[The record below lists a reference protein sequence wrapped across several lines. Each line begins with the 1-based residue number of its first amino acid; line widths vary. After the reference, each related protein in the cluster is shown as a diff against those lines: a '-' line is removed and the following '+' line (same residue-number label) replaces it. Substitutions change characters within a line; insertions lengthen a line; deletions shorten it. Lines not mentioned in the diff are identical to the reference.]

1 VSDTDW
7 GALSGSA
14 LEEVLSEAR
23 QAGFLGPGPLETHLR
38 HAAGFAR
45 IARSLQLETSGS
57 APRLLDLGS
66 GGGLPGLVI
75 AALWPS
81 AQVVLLDANERRT
94 SFLEEAVGRLG
105 YDNIEVLCGRAEE
118 LGRELQLRA
127 SFELAA
133 ARSFGAPAV
142 LAECAAP
149 FLKEGGWLVVSEP
162 PAEDREA
169 PPAGR
174 WPSEPLALLGLSPA
188 DRVHDE
194 FAYQVLHQVEACPER
209 YPRRVGIPAKRPLF

>member
-1 VSDTDW
+1 
-7 GALSGSA
+7 
-14 LEEVLSEAR
+14 VLASAR
-23 QAGFLGPGPLETHLR
+23 QAGFLGPGPIETHLR

-45 IARSLQLETSGS
+45 VARSLELQPPTV

-81 AQVVLLDANERRT
+81 AHVVLLDANERRT
-94 SFLEEAVGRLG
+94 AFLDEAAGRLQFG
-105 YDNIEVLCGRAEE
+105 NLEVLRGRAED
-118 LGRELQLRA
+118 LGREEVLRA
-127 SFELAA
+127 SFELVV

-149 FLKEGGWLVVSEP
+149 FLRAGGWLVVSEP
-162 PAEDREA
+162 PSEDDGA
-169 PPAGR
+169 PPPGR
-174 WPSEPLALLGLSPA
+174 WPREPLAALGLAPA
-188 DRVHDE
+188 DRVQDE
-194 FAYQVLHQVEACPER
+194 FGFQALQQMDICPER

>member
-7 GALSGSA
+7 GALAGGA
-14 LEEVLSEAR
+14 LEEVLASAR
-23 QAGFLGPGPLETHLR
+23 QAGFLGPGPIETHLR

-45 IARSLQLETSGS
+45 VARSVELQRPATS
-57 APRLLDLGS
+57 PRLLDLGS

-94 SFLEEAVGRLG
+94 AFLDEAAARLRF
-105 YDNIEVLCGRAEE
+105 DNLEVLRGRAED
-118 LGRELQLRA
+118 LAREEKLRA
-127 SFELAA
+127 SFDLTV

-149 FLKEGGWLVVSEP
+149 FLHVGGWLVVSEP
-162 PAEDREA
+162 PAEDDDA
-169 PPAGR
+169 PPSDR
-174 WPSEPLALLGLSPA
+174 WPREPLAALGLAPA

-194 FAYQVLHQVEACPER
+194 FAFQVLQQIEICPER